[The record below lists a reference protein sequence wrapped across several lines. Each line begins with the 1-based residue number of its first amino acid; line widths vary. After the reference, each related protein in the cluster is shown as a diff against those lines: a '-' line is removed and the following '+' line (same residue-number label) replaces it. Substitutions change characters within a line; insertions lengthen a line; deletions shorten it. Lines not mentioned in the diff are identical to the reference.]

1 MTILLNV
8 PKLFF
13 DTVVITVEIPK
24 FKTSEQ
30 YYCKFLLLI
39 VKIIVRCYQKSYN
52 MRLLTFQVPEQRG
65 ARLIF
70 YSNGEGGGGQDLD
83 LFQPLRAM
91 HQNLFDFLKFIW
103 IFKILLESLG
113 ICWILL
119 DSFEI
124 FWNLLEFMN
133 SFKIFRILLNSC
145 IIFWILRVP

>member
-13 DTVVITVEIPK
+13 VTVVITVEIPK

-39 VKIIVRCYQKSYN
+39 VKIIVRYYQKSYN
-52 MRLLTFQVPEQRG
+52 MRLFTFQVPEQRG

-91 HQNLFDFLKFIW
+91 HQNLLFGFLKFFW
-103 IFKILLESLG
+103 NLLEFVG
-113 ICWILL
+113 FFWILL
-119 DSFEI
+119 KSFGI
-124 FWNLLEFMN
+124 FLEFMN
-133 SFKIFRILLNSC
+133 SFKIFRILLNSR